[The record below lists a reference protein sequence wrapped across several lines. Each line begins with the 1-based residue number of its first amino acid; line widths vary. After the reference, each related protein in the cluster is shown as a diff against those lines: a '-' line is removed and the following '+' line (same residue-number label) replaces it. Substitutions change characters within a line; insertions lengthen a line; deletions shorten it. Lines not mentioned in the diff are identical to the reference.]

1 MKPYKV
7 TMCRAANLSDEEVS
21 QRLHRVYSLILSL
34 ANEPD
39 NDKSI
44 EESDAH
50 EASGISSQ
58 VIHEQ

>member
-7 TMCRAANLSDEEVS
+7 TMCRTANLFDEEVA
-21 QRLHRVYSLILSL
+21 QRLHQVYSLILSL
-34 ANEPD
+34 SNEPD
-39 NDKSI
+39 NESI